1 MSGIKRY
8 KAELDA
14 LIKIGETIE
23 ADLRIRFKKGKSAS
37 TNAAHKLE
45 DSYQN
50 WYSEASFVIKQL
62 LPDRLEEFH
71 ELYKGDGRRK
81 RIESTNFNIQDL
93 LRGLEV
99 APGYYGTKAFDE
111 LAVAGMRFVNQ
122 LDILKSAERRFHS
135 RLFDIKQLV
144 QADLFDSELDA
155 ARELSSRGFLRAA
168 GAVAGVVLEKHLS
181 QVADNHKI
189 STRMQNP
196 TISDFNDLLKSAGV
210 LDVPPWRQI
219 QRLGDIRNLCTHNKN
234 KEPTIEEVDELI
246 SGVDKYTKTL
256 F

>member
-1 MSGIKRY
+1 MSGIQKY
-8 KAELDA
+8 KDDLDA
-14 LIKIGETIE
+14 LIRIGETIE
-23 ADLRIRFKKGKSAS
+23 ADLSVRHEKGKSVS

-50 WYSEASFVIKQL
+50 WFSEASVVIKQL
-62 LPDRLEEFH
+62 LPDRLEEFQ

-81 RIESTNFNIQDL
+81 RIENTNFTIQDL
-93 LRGLEV
+93 LRGLE
-99 APGYYGTKAFDE
+99 PHLDIYGEKVFDE

-122 LDILKSAERRFHS
+122 LNILKSAERRFHS
-135 RLFDIKQLV
+135 WLFDIKQLV

-181 QVADNHKI
+181 QVADNHNIK
-189 STRMQNP
+189 TRKQNP
-196 TISDFNDLLKSAGV
+196 TISDFNSLLKNEGV

-234 KEPTIEEVDELI
+234 KEPTIEDVDELI